1 MFPPGAIPQPAHLC
15 RRRIR
20 DVVPI
25 QVGRRPENAALI
37 EPGIEFA
44 AKEFGDSVVAEAEEY
59 RAEASRLEAA
69 DRSRN
74 ASSIVMLEARA
85 SALDKCIA
93 DAETLAR
100 SEKDRF

>member
-1 MFPPGAIPQPAHLC
+1 MNDREVL
-15 RRRIR
+15 RK
-20 DVVPI
+20 
-25 QVGRRPENAALI
+25 LI
-37 EPGIEFA
+37 I
-44 AKEFGDSVVAEAEEY
+44 KWTAEGEEY